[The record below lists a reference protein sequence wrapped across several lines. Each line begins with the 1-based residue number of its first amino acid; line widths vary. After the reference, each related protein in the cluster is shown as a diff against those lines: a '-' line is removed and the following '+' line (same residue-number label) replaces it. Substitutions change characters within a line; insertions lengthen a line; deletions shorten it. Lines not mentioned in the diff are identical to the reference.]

1 MSMSFYSGAL
11 SWIERWE
18 APKWSHSPAGYVAL
32 CDVAPEKLKHFA
44 DGNRENITVIDCI
57 CADGTVLPPFIVMKG
72 KRPSYSWVKDSE
84 LEKAWI
90 AASPNGWTDNE
101 LGVHWAEKI
110 FEPETRE
117 K

>member
-1 MSMSFYSGAL
+1 
-11 SWIERWE
+11 
-18 APKWSHSPAGYVAL
+18 
-32 CDVAPEKLKHFA
+32 
-44 DGNRENITVIDCI
+44 
-57 CADGTVLPPFIVMKG
+57 MKG